1 MAEGRF
7 FRHRQYG
14 GERYHVTA
22 RRTVKA
28 LALQMLLPLPLLAA
42 AAATAA
48 TPMAFTGGGTR
59 RWGRGRVED
68 LRAEAQQA
76 KDAAAEAFYELD
88 TAQRDLRISIETI
101 TAVDDS
107 PQGRK
112 AKGDFAELG
121 QRIDQVSHEYINV
134 MDGHDLDSADLDAT
148 TASRARH
155 DLGRMRDELTRV
167 KVDLERFGHSL
178 GALLE
183 RAENQLQQL
192 APAVERA
199 KRALLAA
206 TQALDTVRAARLQA
220 DDLAARLAALAPEL
234 RQLNEGAAQ
243 HGVKATV
250 QLAERVQR
258 DAEAITAEAERLPRQ
273 AADTDRR
280 LTSLRTRAEAIA
292 TRAGQVDPVL
302 SELRRRFS
310 AACWQDLQR
319 VPQQAAESVRQAQQ
333 TLQEAQRA
341 RDEQRWTDVGAR
353 LTTVQ
358 TLLSRTDESVS
369 AAGERLRRLNEVS
382 FDPSKEIEKTRFAL
396 RDGQRMAMTG
406 RSVPEPQHAEPL
418 DRAVERLE
426 RAVAELE
433 RGGRNPD
440 YWQFLVEMQAV
451 RDMVGA
457 VVEAIRGGR

>member
-1 MAEGRF
+1 MGPVSRL
-7 FRHRQYG
+7 RQRG
-14 GERYHVTA
+14 GERYYVTA
-22 RRTVKA
+22 TRTGTVKA
-28 LALQMLLPLPLLAA
+28 MALQVLLPLPLLALGVLSV
-42 AAATAA
+42 
-48 TPMAFTGGGTR
+48 PGAFTGGGTR

-101 TAVDDS
+101 SAVDDS
-107 PQGRK
+107 PQ
-112 AKGDFAELG
+112 AKRTLAEFADFG

-134 MDGHDLDSADLDAT
+134 MDAHDLESADLDAT
-148 TASRARH
+148 AASRARH
-155 DLGRMRDELTRV
+155 DLGRMRDELNRV
-167 KVDLERFGHSL
+167 KADLERFAQGL
-178 GALLE
+178 GPLVA
-183 RAENQLQQL
+183 RAETQLAQL

-206 TQALDTVRAARLQA
+206 TGALDEVRAARLRA

-234 RQLNEGAAQ
+234 RLLNEGAAQ
-243 HGVKATV
+243 HGVQATV
-250 QLAERVQR
+250 QRAESVQR
-258 DAEAITAEAERLPRQ
+258 QAETIRAEAERLPQQ
-273 AADTDRR
+273 AAETDRR
-280 LTSLRTRAEAIA
+280 LTSLRTRAQAIA
-292 TRAGQVDPVL
+292 TRAEQVDPVL

-319 VPQQAAESVRQAQQ
+319 VPQQAAESVRQAEE
-333 TLQEAQRA
+333 TLREAQRA
-341 RDEQRWTDVGAR
+341 RDEQRWTDVSAR

-358 TLLSRTDESVS
+358 TLLGRTDEAVS

-382 FDPSKEIEKTRFAL
+382 FDPSKEIEKTRFTV
-396 RDGQRMAMTG
+396 RDAQRMAMAG
-406 RSVPEPQHAEPL
+406 RSVPEPRHAEPL
-418 DRAVERLE
+418 DRAVERLD

-440 YWQFLVEMQAV
+440 YWLFLVEMQAV

-457 VVEAIRGGR
+457 VVDSIRGKR